1 MTVTKSDNR
10 LSGYLMKTT
19 APLVAAWV
27 EHMNGHLPH
36 ANRLALHHL
45 DSDGNIVKDELPEV
59 ATEFCQNDGE

>member
-1 MTVTKSDNR
+1 
-10 LSGYLMKTT
+10 MKTT

-45 DSDGNIVKDELPEV
+45 DSDGNIVKDELPKE
-59 ATEFCQNDGE
+59 AKEFCQNDGE